1 VRLSGW
7 FTVVGTCVLAAL
19 APRAASA
26 QHITIDGRFSPAQTL
41 VGPNYTIGA
50 NLGKQ
55 VGSNLFH
62 SFGQF
67 NLSNTPVPESA
78 TFTSTG
84 STGPISNVIGR
95 VTGGN
100 QSSINGAII
109 SAIPGA
115 NLYLIN
121 PSGIVF
127 GPHATINVSGSVH
140 ASTADYL
147 KMSDGAKFQATNA
160 DASTLSAAP
169 PVAFGFLTATPA
181 QISVNGSTLGPVPG
195 TLGLVGGPV
204 SISGGTLAAPAGTIH
219 VTSAAGTGEV
229 PVDPRNKSALT
240 VTSFGPVAVTGGST
254 LNVSDPVNLGSGG
267 SVFIRSGALTID
279 ASEINA
285 DNYGS
290 GQGGTLFLRG
300 DAQLALSDSAYVHSL
315 AQASGSGAAVI
326 LHSAT
331 GGTLTADNSIV
342 AVGSNGAGNS
352 GKLVV
357 TGGQISLTNGA
368 QFMSTAQSAGNG
380 GTIAINANS
389 LVIDSGASVAST
401 TAGTGLSDANGNP
414 ASAGAGGAITI
425 TAQNLTMQN
434 GGNVVAQSL
443 GDGAG
448 GAVLVAI
455 ASALAIDESSASFSA
470 GILTLASGPGNAGA
484 VAVTAG
490 SLSILSNGEVASTT
504 IGLGNA
510 GNVSVNVAGSLLID
524 GRLAPEVYTGITSLS
539 TLPDPERGGDA
550 GAVTVVAG
558 SATIL
563 NSGVIASGSLGAG
576 NGGPISVNVTG
587 ALSLDGG
594 LGLPSSDFSSGTATM
609 GGRIGG
615 TGIISGS
622 LGSGNGGPVTI
633 SAGTLSVAN
642 DGVIS
647 SGSLGDGNGG
657 SVFVNVAGAVV
668 IDGAFAPILPG
679 VPTLTGV
686 STGAVGSGNGGV
698 LTLHAG
704 TLTIANNGM
713 ITSGSVGGGQGGSIT
728 VDVAGT
734 LLIGGA
740 SAPNTQQLTG
750 ISSAS
755 YHGSSG
761 NAGTVSVTAGRLS
774 ILSGGEITSGTSGSG
789 NGGNVSV
796 GVAEQLTIDATS
808 ANTSFLTGISAEAA
822 PGSTG
827 NAGAV
832 NVSAGGIL
840 VVNGGAIS
848 SATAGPGNGGV
859 VQVSTQGPLSLAGP
873 GSGIFASAT
882 STASGNAGSVTV
894 SAPQITVASGAG
906 IASTTAGTGAGGS
919 VNVMTPGALVLDGMG
934 VSNTLIAASATGPQ
948 SGPGGA
954 VMVQAGTLTVEGGAQ
969 IASTTIGP
977 GAGGDISVTIANGV
991 NLMGTGPNGGS
1002 GITASA
1008 QPGSSGRAGEVL
1020 LAAGGAIALS
1030 GGAQIASSSAGA
1042 GGGGSVQVAAQGPLT
1057 LSDPGTGIIA
1067 PAASTVSA
1075 NAGSVTVNAPQIT
1088 LSSGAEI
1095 SSIMQGSGGVGSVSV
1110 MTPGALVLDGE
1121 GIVNTRIAAS
1131 ATGAQSGAG
1140 GVVTVEAGSL
1150 TVQGGAQIAST
1161 AGGLGK
1167 GGDVDVKVVSDIV
1180 LLDPGSQITAMSTG
1194 SGDAGSVTVSAF
1206 RVVLGNGAA
1215 VSTEAETSK
1224 ASGGNITLKVGD
1236 ILYLKNGEISTSVKG
1251 ETGNGGNITID
1262 PQTVV
1267 LDRSSII
1274 AQAIEGHGGNIT
1286 INANEYLQSADS
1298 VVSATSALGISGTIE
1313 IIGPRVD
1320 LNGALVVLS
1329 SELRS
1334 AAQVLRNSCAAQAGL
1349 PQSSLVEGGRGG
1361 LPQDPDATLP
1371 ALYIAGR
1378 NMSPASPA
1386 VPGPP
1391 PPIPAQQTTA
1401 RLTMHCG

>member
-7 FTVVGTCVLAAL
+7 STVVGTCVLAAL
-19 APRAASA
+19 APRPAPA
-26 QHITIDGRFSPAQTL
+26 QHITIDGRLSPAQTL
-41 VGPNYTIGA
+41 VGPNYSIGA

-55 VGSNLFH
+55 VGSNLFQ
-62 SFGQF
+62 SFGIF
-67 NLSNTPVPESA
+67 GLATGEAA
-78 TFTSTG
+78 TFTGNAG
-84 STGPISNVIGR
+84 SPAISNVIGR

-100 QSSINGAII
+100 PSSINGAIRTDP
-109 SAIPGA
+109 ATLQGA

-127 GPHATINVSGSVH
+127 GPKATVNVSGSLH

-147 KMSDGAKFQATNA
+147 KMSDGAKFQATNPGG
-160 DASTLSAAP
+160 STLSAAP
-169 PVAFGFLTATPA
+169 PAAFGFMTATPA

-204 SISGGTLAAPAGTIH
+204 SIAGATLSAPAGTIH
-219 VTSAAGTGEV
+219 VASVASTGEV
-229 PVDPRNKSALT
+229 PVAPLNTAALT

-300 DAQLALSDSAYVHSL
+300 DAQLALSDSAYVHSF
-315 AQASGSGAAVI
+315 ARASGSGAVVI
-326 LHSAT
+326 VRSAN
-331 GGTLTADNSIV
+331 GGTLSVDNSMV

-357 TGGQISLTNGA
+357 SGDRISLTNGA
-368 QFMSTAQSAGNG
+368 QLTSIAQSTGNG
-380 GTIAINANS
+380 GRIAIRANN
-389 LVIDSGASVAST
+389 LVIDGGAAVASA
-401 TAGTGLSDANGNP
+401 TAGARLTGANGNP
-414 ASAGAGGAITI
+414 VQAGAGGAITV
-425 TAQNLTMQN
+425 TAQNLTIQN
-434 GGNVVAQSL
+434 GANVVAQSR
-443 GDGAG
+443 GDGRG
-448 GAVLVAI
+448 GAILVAI
-455 ASALAIDESSASFSA
+455 VNALAIDESSASSPA
-470 GILTLASGPGNAGA
+470 GIVTLASGPGNAGA

-490 SLSILSNGEVASTT
+490 SLSILSNGEVTSTT
-504 IGLGNA
+504 MGLGNA
-510 GNVSVNVAGSLLID
+510 GSVLVDVAGSLMID
-524 GRLAPEVYTGITSLS
+524 GRLAPEAFTGITSLS
-539 TLPDPERGGDA
+539 TLLGDA
-550 GAVTVVAG
+550 GAVTVDAG
-558 SATIL
+558 TATIL
-563 NSGVIASGSLGAG
+563 NNGVIASGSLGAG

-587 ALSLDGG
+587 ALSIDGR
-594 LGLPSSDFSSGTATM
+594 LGLPSSIFSSGTAII
-609 GGRIGG
+609 GARIGG

-622 LGSGNGGPVTI
+622 QGSGNGGSITI

-642 DGVIS
+642 DGEIG
-647 SGSLGDGNGG
+647 SGSIGDGNGG

-668 IDGAFAPILPG
+668 IDGAYAPTLPG
-679 VPTLTGV
+679 VPTFTGV

-704 TLTIANNGM
+704 TLTMVNNGM
-713 ITSGSVGGGQGGSIT
+713 ITSGSVGGGGQGGSVT
-728 VDVAGT
+728 VDVADT
-734 LLIGGA
+734 LLIDGA

-750 ISSAS
+750 ITSAS
-755 YHGSSG
+755 YPRSSG
-761 NAGTVSVTAGRLS
+761 NAGTVTVMAGRLS
-774 ILSGGEITSGTSGSG
+774 ILSGGEITSATLGSG

-796 GVAEQLTIDATS
+796 GVAGQLTIDATS
-808 ANTSFLTGISAEAA
+808 ANTNFLTGISAQAV

-827 NAGAV
+827 HAGAV
-832 NVSAGGIL
+832 GVAAGGISA
-840 VVNGGAIS
+840 VNGGAIS

-882 STASGNAGSVTV
+882 STASGSAGSVTV
-894 SAPQITVASGAG
+894 SAPLITVMSGAG

-919 VNVMTPGALVLDGMG
+919 VNVMTPGALVLDGAG
-934 VSNTLIAASATGPQ
+934 VANTQIAASATGPQ

-977 GAGGDISVTIANGV
+977 GAGGDIGVTIANGV
-991 NLMGTGPNGGS
+991 NLMGAGPNGGS

-1008 QPGSSGRAGEVL
+1008 QPGSSGGAGEVL

-1030 GGAQIASSSAGA
+1030 GGAQIASSSAGS

-1088 LSSGAEI
+1088 LSTGAQI
-1095 SSIMQGSGGVGSVSV
+1095 SSIMQGTGGVGSVSV

-1140 GVVTVEAGSL
+1140 GVVTVQAGSL

-1180 LLDPGSQITAMSTG
+1180 LPDPGPQITAMSTG
-1194 SGDAGSVTVSAF
+1194 SGDAGSVTISAG
-1206 RVVLGNGAA
+1206 RLLLANGAA
-1215 VSTEAETSK
+1215 ISTEAETSK

-1236 ILYLKNGEISTSVKG
+1236 FLYLKSGEITTSVKG

-1267 LDRSSII
+1267 LNQSSII
-1274 AQAIEGHGGNIT
+1274 AQAVQGHGGNIT
-1286 INANEYLQSADS
+1286 INAGEFLQSADS

-1320 LNGALVVLS
+1320 LNGALLVLS

-1334 AAQVLRNSCAAQAGL
+1334 TAQVLRNNCAAHHRRR
-1349 PQSSLVEGGRGG
+1349 QSNLAEGGRGG

-1371 ALYIAGR
+1371 ALYFAGR
-1378 NMSPASPA
+1378 DMSPASPML
-1386 VPGPP
+1386 PGPL
-1391 PPIPAQQTTA
+1391 PPIPAEQTTA
-1401 RLTMHCG
+1401 RLTLHCG